1 MSTTADTPP
10 LVVRRTLGAPLAL
23 VYRAWSEPELAA
35 RWSWGAE
42 HETLSVELDCRPGGA
57 WKQVIRNRTNGEQ
70 WSFDGMFQEVEPLRR
85 LVHTFHWRGD
95 RGQEEGPS
103 LVTIE
108 FFERPA
114 GTEVVITHRRL
125 DQAKVEGTRTGWE
138 GVLVAVESC
147 VAESAAASD
156 TRR

>member
-1 MSTTADTPP
+1 M
-10 LVVRRTLGAPLAL
+10 
-23 VYRAWSEPELAA
+23 
-35 RWSWGAE
+35 
-42 HETLSVELDCRPGGA
+42 H
-57 WKQVIRNRTNGEQ
+57 EQ
-70 WSFDGMFQEVEPLRR
+70 WRFDGVFEEVEPLRR

-103 LVTIE
+103 LVTLE

-138 GVLVAVESC
+138 GVLMAVENC
-147 VAESAAASD
+147 LAAFAGAAS
-156 TRR
+156 TPR